1 MKRLLIVEDNEDI
14 RALYKRI
21 LRKAPEIEVFEAS
34 DAFTALSMTEEISP
48 DLLLVDIS
56 LPGMN
61 GIEFTSKIHSDFPHI
76 KILIV
81 TGHEISRYYDDAI
94 KAGAIDVISK
104 DVINELVEK
113 CRVMLQSDNS

>member
-1 MKRLLIVEDNEDI
+1 
-14 RALYKRI
+14 
-21 LRKAPEIEVFEAS
+21 
-34 DAFTALSMTEEISP
+34 MTEENSP

-61 GIEFTSKIHSDFPHI
+61 GIEFTRKVHNDFPEI

-94 KAGAIDVISK
+94 EAGAIDVISK
-104 DVINELVEK
+104 DVVNELVER
-113 CRVMLQSDNS
+113 CRALIQNHDRL

>member
-1 MKRLLIVEDNEDI
+1 MKRILIVEDNDDI

-34 DAFTALSMTEEISP
+34 DAFAALSIIKEISP

-56 LPGMN
+56 LPGID
-61 GIEFTSKIHSDFPHI
+61 GIEFVRLIHGDFPCI

-81 TGHEISRYYDDAI
+81 TGHEVSRYYEDAI
-94 KAGAIDVISK
+94 KAGANDVISK
-104 DVINELVEK
+104 DVVNELAER
-113 CRVMLQSDNS
+113 CMALING